1 MTSILV
7 VEDEAEVG
15 AELAELLEDLGYRVL
30 GVARTGEQALAMA
43 GEARAD
49 VVLMDVKLPGALDG
63 IATAKELARR
73 FHLPVIFLTGHADP
87 STLARSKEAA
97 AFGFS

>member
-30 GVARTGEQALAMA
+30 GVARTGEHALAMA

-49 VVLMDVKLPGALDG
+49 VVRW
-63 IATAKELARR
+63 T
-73 FHLPVIFLTGHADP
+73 
-87 STLARSKEAA
+87 
-97 AFGFS
+97 